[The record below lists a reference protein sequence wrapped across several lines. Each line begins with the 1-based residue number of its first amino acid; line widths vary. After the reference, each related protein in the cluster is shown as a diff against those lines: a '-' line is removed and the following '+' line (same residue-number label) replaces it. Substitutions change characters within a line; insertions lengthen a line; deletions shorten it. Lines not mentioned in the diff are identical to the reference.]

1 MSGRIYLYLTRHGE
15 TMFNKMERI
24 QGWSDTPLT
33 EPGREVAKSL
43 GRGLDLKFDAVY
55 TSDLRR
61 TVETARLVLQESKQT
76 HLKETMLKDL
86 RELCFGEYEG
96 LPSADM
102 FDAVLTHLGYESGER
117 GMAQTSFAEIIA
129 GVCELDTTNTAETWE
144 AMEARVK
151 NALETIIQR
160 EESEEEKHILVVAH
174 GLTIN
179 TAISLIAPEKVN
191 PLLENASM
199 TTLLY
204 EDNSLTVQTVG
215 DTSYILAGQK

>member
-1 MSGRIYLYLTRHGE
+1 MTGKLYLHLTRHGE

-33 EPGREVAKSL
+33 VPGKEVAKSL

-61 TVETARLVLQESKQT
+61 TVETVRLVLQESKQT

-86 RELCFGEYEG
+86 RELCFGEFEG

-102 FDAVLTHLGYESGER
+102 FETVLTHLGYESGEA
-117 GMAQTSFAEIIA
+117 GMAQTSFAEIVS
-129 GVCELDTTNTAETWE
+129 GVCELDTTNTAEPWE
-144 AMEARVK
+144 VMETRVK
-151 NALETIIQR
+151 RALETIIQR
-160 EESEEEKHILVVAH
+160 EASEAEKHILVVAH

-179 TAISLIAPEKVN
+179 TAISLIAPEKVD
-191 PLLENASM
+191 PLLENASI

-204 EDNSLTVQTVG
+204 EADSLTVQTVG